1 VLAHIAGRIEQDDFL
16 DAWKQAQ
23 HEQELKEILLR
34 DERYLSLLVREG
46 TATETLI
53 SKSLADLDLHDDT
66 LVALM
71 HRNGMTITPRGTT
84 IIEEGD
90 RLTIIGQPQG
100 IARLRERYASE
111 HEGSAEGGS
120 S

>member
-1 VLAHIAGRIEQDDFL
+1 MQNHAYVERLVNLLDPAGNVIFNMSVE
-16 DAWKQAQ
+16 DAIDRVGSGDAA
-23 HEQELKEILLR
+23 R
-34 DERYLSLLVREG
+34 VREIDG
-46 TATETLI
+46 QF
-53 SKSLADLDLHDDT
+53 
-66 LVALM
+66 ALM

-111 HEGSAEGGS
+111 HEGGTEGGLS
-120 S
+120 